1 MAKKKKD
8 DRRPNVTSVVNPTC
22 SEKLNLSRKQ
32 FLMRRK
38 KTLSALRP
46 IHISTA
52 AREDNKP
59 VLDGLWTTL
68 VCTASKPDMT
78 NYITNSNICMH
89 EIIPNV
95 IKSKIKDYERSK
107 ENQVRSM
114 RVLYE
119 GGLISKRKYT
129 SIRNSSDVVKE
140 TDKKRKNRKTE
151 FMKGCEV
158 PKILPYKTVMSFIR
172 SIDIGELLSLES
184 LAAKLSVEAFPGV
197 YRPLKPFLLRL
208 ADLYLLLDSK
218 SPCLHWFNGEKGVMY
233 VAVGADGAPFGK
245 DDTATAYLV
254 SILNLLTRVQ
264 SCNDNHL
271 LMGANCAEDI
281 PLMKEYTKHLKRE
294 MEEIEGKKMT
304 TEQGHQIEFRFQL
317 IPGDM
322 KWVSSM
328 SGELNNCATYF
339 SPFANVN
346 QTNKM
351 TIGGSIG
358 GPEAT
363 WQPWSYQ
370 KRLETARKV
379 EKFKVRLR
387 DPEGK
392 QRSEVTKFIA
402 KEKSRQEFAPP
413 LGKYVDCVKAEPL
426 HNTNNCWQQW
436 FLILLTMVMQYT
448 NQAQLKAST
457 VFSDLPVSSPV
468 TTFLKCVRETVKCG
482 RLYNSFLRW
491 FSEKRKKG
499 IQFSY
504 RFTGLE
510 SKKFSWN
517 FASLIQEVL
526 KIGNLS
532 QGSVTQL
539 HTLAFAG
546 LKLRDAAAIYSRV
559 DINSQQV
566 EDLKTMCHDYF
577 TAHRLLLNGVNP
589 TVWTL
594 GYAIPY
600 HTKQLVEKLGF
611 GLGLNSMQGR
621 EAKHVKLAKYAENTC
636 NVRKS
641 MRWWIVFRHEFVCLL
656 WLREMDPFSVS
667 YRQEKKN
674 ACDSYIP
681 KRVRD
686 GDNRFCLC
694 GLSKPSTDDSGCIIC
709 TSSVMN
715 MVKQSVATGKVTP
728 ELKQFLS

>member
-1 MAKKKKD
+1 
-8 DRRPNVTSVVNPTC
+8 
-22 SEKLNLSRKQ
+22 
-32 FLMRRK
+32 
-38 KTLSALRP
+38 
-46 IHISTA
+46 
-52 AREDNKP
+52 
-59 VLDGLWTTL
+59 
-68 VCTASKPDMT
+68 
-78 NYITNSNICMH
+78 
-89 EIIPNV
+89 
-95 IKSKIKDYERSK
+95 
-107 ENQVRSM
+107 
-114 RVLYE
+114 
-119 GGLISKRKYT
+119 
-129 SIRNSSDVVKE
+129 
-140 TDKKRKNRKTE
+140 
-151 FMKGCEV
+151 
-158 PKILPYKTVMSFIR
+158 
-172 SIDIGELLSLES
+172 
-184 LAAKLSVEAFPGV
+184 
-197 YRPLKPFLLRL
+197 
-208 ADLYLLLDSK
+208 
-218 SPCLHWFNGEKGVMY
+218 
-233 VAVGADGAPFGK
+233 
-245 DDTATAYLV
+245 
-254 SILNLLTRVQ
+254 
-264 SCNDNHL
+264 
-271 LMGANCAEDI
+271 
-281 PLMKEYTKHLKRE
+281 
-294 MEEIEGKKMT
+294 
-304 TEQGHQIEFRFQL
+304 
-317 IPGDM
+317 
-322 KWVSSM
+322 
-328 SGELNNCATYF
+328 
-339 SPFANVN
+339 
-346 QTNKM
+346 
-351 TIGGSIG
+351 
-358 GPEAT
+358 
-363 WQPWSYQ
+363 
-370 KRLETARKV
+370 
-379 EKFKVRLR
+379 
-387 DPEGK
+387 
-392 QRSEVTKFIA
+392 
-402 KEKSRQEFAPP
+402 
-413 LGKYVDCVKAEPL
+413 
-426 HNTNNCWQQW
+426 
-436 FLILLTMVMQYT
+436 MQYT

-526 KIGNLS
+526 KIGSLS

-621 EAKHVKLAKYAENTC
+621 EAKHVKLAKYVENTC

-694 GLSKPSTDDSGCIIC
+694 GLSKSSTDDSSCTIC

-715 MVKQSVATGKVTP
+715 MVKQSVAAGKVTA